1 MSKKILIFL
10 IVFFLLIIILTMGY
24 FFINKKIFEN
34 EENQIIILERIY
46 KDFMS
51 HYEEYKDIV
60 KLDESTLKNFIT
72 KQDFKGDNV
81 KRLKSI
87 EGTENNSNKE
97 VVLSSK
103 YNPNNNVLTIE
114 LEVKIEG
121 RLVEAVM
128 SEYKLYIKNLK
139 INFKYGISHIMVE

>member
-10 IVFFLLIIILTMGY
+10 IVFFVLIIVFTMGY
-24 FFINKKIFEN
+24 FFINKKIFKN

-72 KQDFKGDNV
+72 KQDFKEDNV
-81 KRLKSI
+81 KKLKSI

>member
-34 EENQIIILERIY
+34 EGNQIIILERIY

-87 EGTENNSNKE
+87 EGTENNSNKNK
-97 VVLSSK
+97 SS
-103 YNPNNNVLTIE
+103 N
-114 LEVKIEG
+114 KI
-121 RLVEAVM
+121 V
-128 SEYKLYIKNLK
+128 I
-139 INFKYGISHIMVE
+139 GIS

>member
-10 IVFFLLIIILTMGY
+10 IVFFVLIIVFTMGY
-24 FFINKKIFEN
+24 FFINKKIFKN

-72 KQDFKGDNV
+72 KQDFKEDNV
-81 KRLKSI
+81 KKLKSI

-139 INFKYGISHIMVE
+139 INFKYGVSHIMVE

>member
-1 MSKKILIFL
+1 MSEKILIFL
-10 IVFFLLIIILTMGY
+10 IVFFVLIIVFTMGY
-24 FFINKKIFEN
+24 FFINKKIFKN

-72 KQDFKGDNV
+72 KQDFKEDNV
-81 KRLKSI
+81 KKLKSI

>member
-1 MSKKILIFL
+1 
-10 IVFFLLIIILTMGY
+10 
-24 FFINKKIFEN
+24 
-34 EENQIIILERIY
+34 
-46 KDFMS
+46 MS

-72 KQDFKGDNV
+72 KQDFKEDNV

-121 RLVEAVM
+121 RLVEAVI
-128 SEYKLYIKNLK
+128 SEYTLYIKNLK
-139 INFKYGISHIMVE
+139 INFKYGISHIMTK

>member
-10 IVFFLLIIILTMGY
+10 IVFFVLIIVFTMGY
-24 FFINKKIFEN
+24 FFINKKIFKN
-34 EENQIIILERIY
+34 EENHIIILERIY

-72 KQDFKGDNV
+72 KQDFKEDNV
-81 KRLKSI
+81 KKLKSI